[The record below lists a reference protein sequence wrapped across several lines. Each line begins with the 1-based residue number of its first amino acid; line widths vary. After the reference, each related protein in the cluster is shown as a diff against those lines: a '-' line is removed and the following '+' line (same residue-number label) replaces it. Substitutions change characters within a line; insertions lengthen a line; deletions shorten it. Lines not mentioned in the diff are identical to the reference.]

1 MYRKT
6 YVEVNIDN
14 LKNNVKNIVNYY
26 NNYDYYFGV
35 VKGNCYGHGTT
46 YVINELIESGI
57 NYLAVSSLEEALEAR
72 QINKKIP
79 ILSLEPIRSEYID
92 ICIKNNITITVHDY
106 NYAQEIIN
114 KKIDKKL
121 KIHLKVDSGMNRIGF
136 KDKNELK
143 EIYDKLKNKE
153 NIEIEG
159 IFTHFATLG
168 INDKEWDNQLEN
180 FKEITSEI
188 NLKEIPIVHLSKSAS
203 FINHPKIDFSNGI
216 RLGIAMYGYDST
228 PKYSNRGIKNKL
240 RALKRKINRI
250 KENISN
256 TTIELPIELKP
267 AFKMF
272 TEVMQVKKIKKG
284 EFVGYGASY
293 RAKEDEI
300 IGILPVGYDDGIFR
314 KSKGRV
320 VSINNKNYQII
331 GDVGMGMSAIKID
344 NKVKM
349 YDKVTLIG
357 DNINIKDVARHNETS
372 VYEIMCNIGKQ
383 IPRVYIKNNEVFTTE
398 EGKWEDVYGR

>member
-14 LKNNVKNIVNYY
+14 LKSNVKNIVNYY

-46 YVINELIESGI
+46 YVINELIESGV

-79 ILSLEPIRSEYID
+79 ILSLEPIRLEYID
-92 ICIKNNITITVHDY
+92 ICIKNNITMTVHDY
-106 NYAQEIIN
+106 NYAKELIN

-121 KIHLKVDSGMNRIGF
+121 KVHLKVDSGMNRIGF
-136 KDKNELK
+136 KDKIELK
-143 EIYDKLKNKE
+143 EIYEELKNKE

-180 FKEITSEI
+180 FKEITSGI
-188 NLKEIPIVHLSKSAS
+188 NLKEIPIVHLSKSAA

-228 PKYSNRGIKNKL
+228 PKYSTKGLKNKL
-240 RALKRKINRI
+240 RAIKRNLYKKRN
-250 KENISN
+250 NISEAI
-256 TTIELPIELKP
+256 TELPIELKP

-272 TEVMQVKKIKKG
+272 TEVMQIKKVRKG
-284 EFVGYGASY
+284 EFVGYGAGY

-300 IGILPVGYDDGIFR
+300 IAILPSGYDDGLFR
-314 KSKGRV
+314 KSKGRYV
-320 VSINNKNYQII
+320 AINNKRYHLV
-331 GDVGMGMSAIKID
+331 GDVAMGMISVKVD
-344 NKVKM
+344 DTVKM

-357 DNINIKDVARHNETS
+357 DEIPIKEVARHNETI

-383 IPRVYIKNNEVFTTE
+383 IPRVYVKDGEVVAIE
-398 EGKWEDVYGR
+398 EGR

>member
-79 ILSLEPIRSEYID
+79 ILSLEPIRLEYID
-92 ICIKNNITITVHDY
+92 ICVKNNITITIHDY
-106 NYAQEIIN
+106 NYAKELIN
-114 KKIDKKL
+114 KKVDKKL
-121 KIHLKVDSGMNRIGF
+121 KVHLKVDSGMNRIGF
-136 KDKNELK
+136 KDKNEIS
-143 EIYDKLKNKE
+143 EIYEKLKNKE
-153 NIEIEG
+153 NIEVEG

-168 INDKEWDNQLEN
+168 INDKEWDNQLEK
-180 FKEITSEI
+180 FKEITSLI
-188 NLKEIPIVHLSKSAS
+188 NLKEIPIVHLSKSAA

-228 PKYSNRGIKNKL
+228 PKFSNKGLKNKL
-240 RALKRKINRI
+240 REIKRRLYKKKKKI
-250 KENISN
+250 SQ
-256 TTIELPIELKP
+256 TITELPIELKP
-267 AFKMF
+267 AYKMY
-272 TEVMQVKKIKKG
+272 TEVMQVKNVKKG
-284 EFVGYGASY
+284 EFVGYGAGY
-293 RAKEDEI
+293 RSKEDEI

-314 KSKGRV
+314 KSKGRYV
-320 VSINNKNYQII
+320 AINNKRYQLI
-331 GDVGMGMSAIKID
+331 GDIGMGMCAAKID
-344 NKVKM
+344 NSVKM

-357 DNINIKDVARHNETS
+357 DEIPIKEVSRHNETI
-372 VYEIMCNIGKQ
+372 VYEIMCNVGKQ
-383 IPRVYIKNNEVFTTE
+383 IPRVYVKDGEVFAIE
-398 EGKWEDVYGR
+398 EGKWVD

>member
-79 ILSLEPIRSEYID
+79 ILSLEPIRLEYID
-92 ICIKNNITITVHDY
+92 ICVKNNITITIHDY
-106 NYAQEIIN
+106 NYAKELIN
-114 KKIDKKL
+114 KKVDKKL
-121 KIHLKVDSGMNRIGF
+121 KVHLKVDSGMNRIGF
-136 KDKNELK
+136 KDKNEIS
-143 EIYDKLKNKE
+143 EIYEKLKNKE
-153 NIEIEG
+153 NIEVEG

-168 INDKEWDNQLEN
+168 INDKEWDNQLEK
-180 FKEITSEI
+180 FKEITSLI
-188 NLKEIPIVHLSKSAS
+188 NLKEIPIVHLSKSAA
-203 FINHPKIDFSNGI
+203 FINHPKIEFSNGI

-228 PKYSNRGIKNKL
+228 PKYSEKGIKNKL
-240 RALKRKINRI
+240 RALKRKLYKQKN
-250 KENISN
+250 NLSA
-256 TTIELPIELKP
+256 TITELPIELKP
-267 AFKMF
+267 AYKMY
-272 TEVMQVKKIKKG
+272 TEVMQVKNVKKG
-284 EFVGYGASY
+284 EFVGYGAGY
-293 RAKEDEI
+293 RSKEDEI

-314 KSKGRV
+314 KSKGRYV
-320 VSINNKNYQII
+320 AINNKRYQLI
-331 GDVGMGMSAIKID
+331 GDIGMGMCAAKID
-344 NKVKM
+344 NSVKM

-357 DNINIKDVARHNETS
+357 DEIPIKEVSRHNETI
-372 VYEIMCNIGKQ
+372 VYEIMCNVGKQ
-383 IPRVYIKNNEVFTTE
+383 IPRVYVKDGEVFAIE
-398 EGKWEDVYGR
+398 EGK

>member
-14 LKNNVKNIVNYY
+14 LKNNIKNIISYY

-46 YVINELIESGI
+46 YVINELIESGV

-79 ILSLEPIRSEYID
+79 ILSLEPIRLEYID
-92 ICIKNNITITVHDY
+92 ICIKNNITITIHDY
-106 NYAQEIIN
+106 NYAKELLN
-114 KKIDKKL
+114 KEIDKKI

-143 EIYDKLKNKE
+143 EIYEELKSKE

-168 INDKEWDNQLEN
+168 INDKEWDNQLEK

-188 NLKEIPIVHLSKSAS
+188 NLKEIPIVHLSKSAA

-228 PKYSNRGIKNKL
+228 PKYNTKGLKNKL
-240 RALKRKINRI
+240 RALKRKINKKRN
-250 KENISN
+250 NISE
-256 TTIELPIELKP
+256 TITELPIELKP

-272 TEVMQVKKIKKG
+272 TEVIQVKKVKKG
-284 EFVGYGASY
+284 EFVGYGAGY
-293 RAKEDEI
+293 RAQEDETI
-300 IGILPVGYDDGIFR
+300 AILPSGYDDGLFR
-314 KSKGRV
+314 KSKGRYI
-320 VSINNKNYQII
+320 SINNKRYHLV
-331 GDVGMGMSAIKID
+331 GDIAMGMIAAKVD
-344 NKVKM
+344 NTVKM

-357 DNINIKDVARHNETS
+357 DEIPIKEIARHNETI

-383 IPRVYIKNNEVFTTE
+383 IPRVYIKDGEVFAIE
-398 EGKWEDVYGR
+398 EGK

>member
-14 LKNNVKNIVNYY
+14 LKNNVKNIINYY
-26 NNYDYYFGV
+26 KNYDYYFGV

-46 YVINELIESGI
+46 YVINELIESGV
-57 NYLAVSSLEEALEAR
+57 NYLAVSSLEEALDVR

-79 ILSLEPIRSEYID
+79 ILSLEPIRLEFID
-92 ICIKNNITITVHDY
+92 ICIKNNITITIHDY
-106 NYAQEIIN
+106 NYAKELIS

-121 KIHLKVDSGMNRIGF
+121 KVHLKVDSGMNRIGF

-143 EIYDKLKNKE
+143 EIYEELKIKE

-168 INDKEWDNQLEN
+168 INDKEWDNQLEK

-188 NLKEIPIVHLSKSAS
+188 DLNEIPIRHLAKSAS
-203 FINHPKIDFSNGI
+203 FINHPKIEFSNGI

-228 PKYSNRGIKNKL
+228 PKYSNKGLKNKL
-240 RALKRKINRI
+240 RAIKRYIN
-250 KENISN
+250 KKKNNISEAI
-256 TTIELPIELKP
+256 TELPIELKP
-267 AFKMF
+267 AYKMY
-272 TEVMQVKKIKKG
+272 TEVMQIKKIKKG
-284 EFVGYGASY
+284 EFVGYGAGY
-293 RAKEDEI
+293 RAQEDEI
-300 IGILPVGYDDGIFR
+300 IAILPAGYDDGIFR
-314 KSKGRV
+314 SSKGRFV
-320 VSINNKNYQII
+320 VINNKRYQLV
-331 GDVGMGMSAIKID
+331 GDIAMGMICAKVD
-344 NKVKM
+344 DAVKM

-357 DNINIKDVARHNETS
+357 DDIPIKEVARHNKTI

-383 IPRVYIKNNEVFTTE
+383 IPRVYVKDNEVFAIE
-398 EGKWEDVYGR
+398 EGK